1 MAKRRSQRDEILSA
15 EVGMIDELEKPQVLV
30 CNEVRGGNHR
40 FIGTRKLPGMVAWV
54 ASIPINEG
62 EGGGDLH
69 FMSVCS
75 HDLISRIALADVSGH
90 GREVDAAAMTLH
102 ELMRKNIDV
111 WGQSDFMRG
120 LNDTFNRDG
129 DGQYATAIVLGFHRV
144 TGHLAFSNA
153 GHLPPLWYHASDRAW
168 GWLEEGDPSPHEAF
182 GLPVGLIP
190 GTGYCQT
197 VVTLRPSDLLVLYT
211 DGITD
216 AENGA
221 GKDLGREQL
230 LEWAREGPVESPR
243 TLGEELL
250 KRLTVFR
257 GDRHNDDETLLVLQ
271 REKESAAISV

>member
-1 MAKRRSQRDEILSA
+1 
-15 EVGMIDELEKPQVLV
+15 MIDELEKPQVLA
-30 CNEVRGGNHR
+30 CSEVRGGNHK
-40 FIGTRKLPGMVAWV
+40 FIGTRKLSGMVAWV

-111 WGQSDFMRG
+111 WDQSDFMRG
-120 LNDTFNRDG
+120 LNYAFNQNG
-129 DGQYATAIVLGFHRV
+129 DGQYATAIVLSFHRI
-144 TGHLAFSNA
+144 TGQLAFSNA
-153 GHLPPLWYHASDRAW
+153 GHLPPLWYRASDRAW
-168 GWLEEGDPSPHEAF
+168 GWLEEGNPAPREAF

-190 GTGYCQT
+190 GTAYSQT

-221 GKDLGREQL
+221 GKGLGREQL

-243 TLGEELL
+243 TLGERLL
-250 KRLTVFR
+250 KRLIDFR
-257 GDRHNDDETLLVLQ
+257 GNLHNDDETLIVLQ
-271 REKESAAISV
+271 REREFIQRLVTF

>member
-1 MAKRRSQRDEILSA
+1 
-15 EVGMIDELEKPQVLV
+15 MIDEQEQPQVLA
-30 CNEVRGGNHR
+30 CNEVRGGNHK
-40 FIGTRKLPGMVAWV
+40 FIGTRKLAGIEAWV
-54 ASIPINEG
+54 ASIPINDG

-75 HDLISRIALADVSGH
+75 HDLISRIVLADVSGH
-90 GREVDAAAMTLH
+90 GRGVDAAAMTLH

-111 WGQSDFMRG
+111 WDQSDFMRG
-120 LNDTFNRDG
+120 LNDTFNQDG
-129 DGQYATAIVLGFHRV
+129 DGQYATAIILSFNRV

-168 GWLEEGDPSPHEAF
+168 GWLEEGDPAPHEAC

-190 GTGYCQT
+190 GTAYSQT

-211 DGITD
+211 DGITE

-230 LEWAREGPVESPR
+230 LEWARESPVETPE

-250 KRLTVFR
+250 KRLGMYR
-257 GDRHNDDETLLVLQ
+257 ANRHTDDETLLVLQ
-271 REKESAAISV
+271 CERESAPTLA

>member
-1 MAKRRSQRDEILSA
+1 
-15 EVGMIDELEKPQVLV
+15 MIDELEKPQVLA
-30 CNEVRGGNHR
+30 CSEVRGGNHK
-40 FIGTRKLPGMVAWV
+40 FIGTRKLSGMVAWV

-111 WGQSDFMRG
+111 WDQSDFMRG
-120 LNDTFNRDG
+120 LNYAFNQNG
-129 DGQYATAIVLGFHRV
+129 DGQYATAIVLSFHRI
-144 TGHLAFSNA
+144 TGQLAFSNA
-153 GHLPPLWYHASDRAW
+153 GHLPPLWYRASDRAW
-168 GWLEEGDPSPHEAF
+168 GWLEEGNPAPREAF
-182 GLPVGLIP
+182 GLPVGLIS
-190 GTGYCQT
+190 GTNYCQT

-221 GKDLGREQL
+221 GKALGREQL

-243 TLGEELL
+243 TLGEQLL
-250 KRLTVFR
+250 KRLTDFR
-257 GDRHNDDETLLVLQ
+257 GNLHNDDETLLVLQ
-271 REKESAAISV
+271 RDKESVPTPER